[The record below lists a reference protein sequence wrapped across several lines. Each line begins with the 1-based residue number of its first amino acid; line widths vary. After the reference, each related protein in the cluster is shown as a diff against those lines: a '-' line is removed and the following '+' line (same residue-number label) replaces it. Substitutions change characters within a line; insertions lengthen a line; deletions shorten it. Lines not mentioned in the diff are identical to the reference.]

1 MTTCPGGFLSTR
13 GGRWIVTVDQIETV
27 LVPIDGSD
35 EAREAARYAVAV
47 ADRYDAGLHGLYVL
61 DERTVQDLET
71 GEIAESD
78 VARVS
83 RDALDAVADAA
94 EADGVPFSGATVS
107 GFSIHRK
114 ITHPGSIVLD
124 AADEVDADFLVV
136 PRQPVTVE
144 DTLGKAAEYILAY
157 ASQPVLSV

>member
-1 MTTCPGGFLSTR
+1 
-13 GGRWIVTVDQIETV
+13 VTVDQIETV
-27 LVPIDGSD
+27 LVPIDGSKD
-35 EAREAARYAVAV
+35 AREAARYAVAV
-47 ADRYDAGLHGLYVL
+47 AERYDASVHGLYVL
-61 DERTVQDLET
+61 DERIARDLET
-71 GEIAESD
+71 EEIDDDD

-83 RDALDAVADAA
+83 REALEAVSDAA
-94 EADGVPFSGATVS
+94 AAAGVPFSGATVS

-124 AADEVDADFLVV
+124 AADEVDADFVVV
-136 PRQPVTVE
+136 PREPVTAE

>member
-1 MTTCPGGFLSTR
+1 
-13 GGRWIVTVDQIETV
+13 VTVDEIETV

-35 EAREAARYAVAV
+35 EARDAARYAVAV
-47 ADRYDAGLHGLYVL
+47 AERYDASLQGLYVL
-61 DERTVQDLET
+61 DERTGRDLET
-71 GEIAESD
+71 GDISEAD

-83 RDALDAVADAA
+83 QDALDAVADAA
-94 EADGVPFSGATVS
+94 EDESVAFSGATVA

-124 AADEVDADFLVV
+124 AAEEVDADFLVV
-136 PRQPVTVE
+136 PREPVTAE

>member
-1 MTTCPGGFLSTR
+1 
-13 GGRWIVTVDQIETV
+13 VTVDEIETV

-47 ADRYDAGLHGLYVL
+47 AERYDASLHGLYVL
-61 DERTVQDLET
+61 DERTARDLGT
-71 GEIAESD
+71 GDLAEDD

-83 RDALDAVADAA
+83 REALDAVAQAADA
-94 EADGVPFSGATVS
+94 EAVPFSGATVA

-124 AADEVDADFLVV
+124 AAEEVDADFVVV
-136 PRQPVTVE
+136 PREPVTAE